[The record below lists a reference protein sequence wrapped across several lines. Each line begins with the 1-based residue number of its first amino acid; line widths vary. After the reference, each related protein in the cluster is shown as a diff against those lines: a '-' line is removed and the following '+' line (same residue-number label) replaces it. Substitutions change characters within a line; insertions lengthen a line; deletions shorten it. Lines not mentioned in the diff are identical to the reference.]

1 MALPFIDPF
10 YSSRSSSSGSF
21 LHHPYPLRSSSL
33 CPLCNNHNSHAE
45 KAVLQ
50 RRNSI
55 VFTPCYCLTEHHD
68 FHTGILISL
77 FNETSPFTHRVIS
90 VMLALVQVQFSI
102 AFLYRKQDFS
112 EVLKMNFWFH
122 YQVCLYLP
130 DQFLYVL
137 QILSTTIYLWLISLT
152 ASKELSILLLKLLEC
167 R

>member
-1 MALPFIDPF
+1 MQRKL
-10 YSSRSSSSGSF
+10 SSKGVI
-21 LHHPYPLRSSSL
+21 P
-33 CPLCNNHNSHAE
+33 
-45 KAVLQ
+45 
-50 RRNSI
+50 I

-130 DQFLYVL
+130 DQCLYVL